1 MYKIILFSDECQVW
15 VPLQDT
21 DYGYSGNIL
30 VKDPLAQNI
39 FKWVKLQH
47 PRKFDCHYR
56 NIITVMY

>member
-1 MYKIILFSDECQVW
+1 MTLSSAHGFTYNIMYKIILFSDECQVW

-39 FKWVKLQH
+39 FK
-47 PRKFDCHYR
+47 
-56 NIITVMY
+56 